1 MRKLLLTILALVVVA
16 ALFSGCTPKAGD
28 TSPGTVISQETASA
42 RGDTSNAGNVS
53 ASGASSEDPPLNTE
67 DILIHIG
74 GLKGPT
80 SMGLV
85 KLLADSREGKSFN
98 RYEFTL
104 SGSADEVTPKLINGE
119 LDIAAVPAN
128 LASVIYNNTGGKIK
142 LLAINTLGVLYIV
155 ENGDTITK
163 LADLGGKTIYATGRG
178 SIPEYVLNYL
188 LAENGLDPAKDVNIE
203 WKTEPTEVV
212 SLMVQNQGTIAMM
225 PQPYVTVA
233 QGAIENLRI
242 AVDLTKE
249 WDALGND
256 SMLLTG
262 VLVVRSD
269 FAERYPG
276 RIAEFLEEYRASTEF
291 VNANIAEAS
300 ILIEGFDIINAV
312 VAEKALPY
320 CNIVFYGGED
330 MRVAMQ
336 GYLQVLYDQNPQSV
350 GGALPDDG
358 FYYRFER

>member
-1 MRKLLLTILALVVVA
+1 MIA
-16 ALFSGCTPKAGD
+16 ALYSGCAQKDGETEAEAGSAQGAAFGQGADSQGGSSSGQGAASEETPQKAEPV
-28 TSPGTVISQETASA
+28 T
-42 RGDTSNAGNVS
+42 
-53 ASGASSEDPPLNTE
+53 
-67 DILIHIG
+67 IHLG
-74 GLKGPT
+74 GLTGPT

-85 KLLADSREGKSFN
+85 KLLADAREGKSSN
-98 RYEFTL
+98 TYEFTL

-119 LDIAAVPAN
+119 LDVAAVPAN

-155 ENGDTITK
+155 ENGDTISN

-188 LAENGLDPAKDVNIE
+188 LAENGLDPGKDVNIE

-212 SLMVQNQGTIAMM
+212 SLMVQNQGSIAMM

-242 AVDLTKE
+242 AVDLTKQ
-249 WDALGND
+249 WDALGNG

-276 RIAEFLEEYRASTEF
+276 RIAVFLEEYKASTEF

-300 ILIEGFDIINAV
+300 ILIEGFDIFNAA

-320 CNIVFYGGED
+320 CNIVFYAGED
-330 MRVAMQ
+330 MKAAMQ
-336 GYLQVLYDQNPQSV
+336 GYLKVLFDQNPQSV

-358 FYYRFER
+358 FYYRYER